1 MDLSENN
8 KKMAKANM
16 KTNTLMAYCRAC
28 HSRIR
33 FNERPELYDIVVC
46 SECDEEFEVI
56 RLSPIQLDW
65 ASDFDDDDEWSNVV
79 YDDDLYD

>member
-1 MDLSENN
+1 
-8 KKMAKANM
+8 MAKANM
-16 KTNTLMAYCRAC
+16 KTNTLTAYCRAC

-46 SECDEEFEVI
+46 PECDEEFEVI

-65 ASDFDDDDEWSNVV
+65 PSDFDDDDEWSNVV